1 MIRVIIA
8 DDHPIVRTGLK
19 QIIADAPDM
28 TVTDEANDGHE
39 TLRKIREKEFD
50 VVILDITMPGMGG
63 LDVLKQIR
71 IEKPKMPV
79 VVLSYHPEEQYAIRV
94 LRAGASGYLTKGSS
108 TDQVLDAIRKVYRG
122 GKYITPSLA
131 ERLAGELEEGV
142 EKPPHEG
149 LSDREFQVLC
159 LIASGKRVRKIAEEL
174 SLSTKTISTYRSRIL
189 EKMKMKSN
197 AELTHYAIKN
207 RLVD

>member
-108 TDQVLDAIRKVYRG
+108 TDQVLDAIRKVFRG